1 MGLISK
7 YGMKIC
13 VEVIYEGTSLEIVL
27 EKTEIIR
34 QEIALKLTPVLLPR
48 KPRTGEIN

>member
-1 MGLISK
+1 MGHLSD

-13 VEVIYEGTSLEIVL
+13 VEVIYEGPSLDIVL

-34 QEIALKLTPVLLPR
+34 QEIALKLMPVLLPESPLLVR
-48 KPRTGEIN
+48 